1 MRIRR
6 DVRLSLE
13 QSKRLSRARVLGQ
26 ATALPILLEDWELG
40 KLVAVILSDT
50 GHSFLSAELPA
61 LPEMAAGDYYK
72 LPLRWF
78 TERAEI
84 KDFVSTYL
92 RCVGEVP
99 DFDTYFDCLC
109 ELHKRRRKYEQ
120 ILSAQPLPTMLQVS
134 PRSLLEFGI
143 VATPALASWLAW
155 RKWFYDIDNRAA
167 QETGYLF
174 EPILASALGGQPYG
188 AKNSPIKRVADSTKG
203 RQVDC
208 IVGDDAYEFK
218 LRVTIAAS
226 GQGRFSEELGFARD
240 CRASAFNPILLVLDP
255 TPSARLDDL
264 RAEYQRFGGRAY
276 VGDEAWL
283 HLEHEAGPTMATL
296 IEKYVRRPIT
306 ALDEHTMELLDLYVR
321 ADRDRSALYF
331 KIGRGESMHEW
342 TVRRAENP
350 ALADDTDD
358 PPESAE

>member
-1 MRIRR
+1 MTTRR
-6 DVRLSLE
+6 DERISLE
-13 QSKRLSRARVLGQ
+13 QSKRLSKARILGL
-26 ATALPILLEDWELG
+26 ATALPILLEDWELA
-40 KLVAVILSDT
+40 KLAAVILSDT
-50 GHSFLSAELPA
+50 AHPLAGAELPK
-61 LPEMAAGDYYK
+61 LPETAGGDYYK
-72 LPLRWF
+72 IPLGWF
-78 TERAEI
+78 AERVEI
-84 KDFVSTYL
+84 RDFVGTYL
-92 RCVGEVP
+92 RCSGEVP

-109 ELHKRRRKYEQ
+109 ELHKRRRKYER

-143 VATPALASWLAW
+143 IATPALASWLAW

-188 AKNSPIKRVADSTKG
+188 ARNSPIKRMSDYNKG

-208 IVGDDAYEFK
+208 IVGEDAYEFK

-226 GQGRFSEELGFARD
+226 GQGRFSEELDFAKD
-240 CRASAFNPILLVLDP
+240 CRASSFNPILLVLDP
-255 TPSARLDDL
+255 TPSKRLDDL
-264 RAEYQRFGGRAY
+264 RAECQRFGGGAY

-283 HLEHEAGPTMATL
+283 HLEQEAGPTMATL

-306 ALDEHTMELLDLYVR
+306 MLDEHAMELLDLCVSTE
-321 ADRDRSALYF
+321 RDRSALHF
-331 KIGRGESMHEW
+331 KVGRGKSAHAW

-350 ALADDTDD
+350 ALAL
-358 PPESAE
+358 A

>member
-1 MRIRR
+1 MKMTRR
-6 DVRLSLE
+6 DARLSLE
-13 QSKRLSRARVLGQ
+13 QSKRLSKARVLGL
-26 ATALPILLEDWELG
+26 ATALPILLEDGELA
-40 KLVAVILSDT
+40 KLSAVILSDT
-50 GHSFLSAELPA
+50 GHKLLAAELPA
-61 LPEMAAGDYYK
+61 LPEGSEGDYYK
-72 LPLRWF
+72 IPLGWF
-78 TERAEI
+78 AEKAEI
-84 KDFVSTYL
+84 NDFVATYL

-109 ELHKRRRKYEQ
+109 ELHKRRRKYER

-143 VATPALASWLAW
+143 IATPALASWLAW

-188 AKNSPIKRVADSTKG
+188 ARNSPIKRVTDNNKG

-208 IVGDDAYEFK
+208 IVGEDAYEFK

-226 GQGRFSEELGFARD
+226 GQGRFSEELDFARD
-240 CRASAFNPILLVLDP
+240 CRGSGFNPILLVLDP

-264 RAEYQRFGGRAY
+264 RAEYQLFGGRAY
-276 VGDEAWL
+276 VGDEAWQ
-283 HLEHEAGPTMATL
+283 HLEREAGPTMATL
-296 IEKYVRRPIT
+296 IEKYVRRPI
-306 ALDEHTMELLDLYVR
+306 ASLDEHAMELLDLYVS
-321 ADRDRSALYF
+321 AERDRSALHF
-331 KIGRGESMHEW
+331 KMGRAGEYSHEW

-350 ALADDTDD
+350 ALAAEDSED
-358 PPESAE
+358 SAE